1 MPKWYVLL
9 AFAPSLLAPEHRSMC
24 AQLKRDF
31 VPYMEEALE
40 LESGFDTDMLMDMP
54 PVWVAGHLQAMRV
67 ATLPGTKKNEGKD
80 IPREHVTRKVRM
92 MPSLLV
98 ACDGATTFNLTGERF
113 GDMFSDVS
121 TNDMDDLLRVL
132 PVGKGKTLTSLAEE
146 LIPGSTV
153 KESPDHWFFGMLLYV
168 NRHSLNS
175 ELQTTTL
182 EPPRQKRDTWG
193 AHAVGKMKSKMKSA
207 RHAKNPV

>member
-98 ACDGATTFNLTGERF
+98 ACDGAATFNLTGERF
-113 GDMFSDVS
+113 GDMFSAQM
-121 TNDMDDLLRVL
+121 TWTTFCACYRW
-132 PVGKGKTLTSLAEE
+132 GRG
-146 LIPGSTV
+146 
-153 KESPDHWFFGMLLYV
+153 
-168 NRHSLNS
+168 RHSPLWRRS
-175 ELQTTTL
+175 SS
-182 EPPRQKRDTWG
+182 RG
-193 AHAVGKMKSKMKSA
+193 AQ
-207 RHAKNPV
+207 